1 MLFGDLYNWQLNS
14 DIWSFVKFC
23 LLQPPKPTN
32 GLELICHGF
41 DHSTSKRHASLVRCG
56 ELLAGPF
63 LGLSVVSP
71 YLVKTEYFGTHDE
84 SAVALGC
91 QRARTDSEI
100 STRMIT
106 NQMMKAMFFFLNRLI
121 ASADTCPFSM
131 SFSATKGMESVA
143 LSHWLLKFRTFY
155 TGSRCI

>member
-1 MLFGDLYNWQLNS
+1 MSEVQGMGTPPHRESVTHVLRICVTYVVR
-14 DIWSFVKFC
+14 IFC
-23 LLQPPKPTN
+23 YLCP
-32 GLELICHGF
+32 GL
-41 DHSTSKRHASLVRCG
+41 VQ
-56 ELLAGPF
+56 F

-131 SFSATKGMESVA
+131 SFSANRHNGTEN
-143 LSHWLLKFRTFY
+143 L
-155 TGSRCI
+155 